1 LQRLLFAVLITFL
14 SLNLRA
20 QVYQHAQKYAPP
32 TTRVLFIFD
41 ASQSMYGRWET
52 GTKIDVA
59 QQIMGKMLDSLQRL
73 DAPHLQL
80 ALRVYGHQ
88 KPVPPQDCNDTKLE
102 VPFAPGNFQ
111 KIKNRLATIRPKGT
125 TPIAHSLI
133 KSAGDFPPC
142 DDCRNI
148 IILITDGIEACD
160 GDPCE
165 ASRFLQ
171 TKGIALK
178 PFVIGIGLDE
188 NFRKTFACVGQYF
201 NATDEAEF
209 ETVLGIIISQ
219 VLDNT
224 TAQVNLLDQAG
235 KPTETDEPVLF
246 LDQLNGAVRY
256 SFMHT
261 LNYMGVPDTLMIDP
275 LMTYN
280 LVVFTIPQVRKD
292 SIVLTPGKH
301 NHIGVHAP
309 QGSLELRTAGGKRV
323 DGLKA
328 VIRVAGDNSILHV
341 QDFNTRQKYLTG
353 AYDVEIL
360 SLPRYVERN
369 VIISQSK
376 TTNLNI
382 PEPGQVSFQGTAP
395 GYGAVLLERD
405 NRWEWVTDLDE
416 HNPRQ
421 NLTLQPGHY
430 KVVWRSKKAR
440 QTVFSHSQNFTITS
454 GGTTIIK
461 LK

>member
-1 LQRLLFAVLITFL
+1 LRIFLLLGCFLIHGFAH
-14 SLNLRA
+14 A
-20 QVYQHAQKYAPP
+20 QVYQQSQRQAPP
-32 TTRVLFIFD
+32 TTRILFIFD

-59 QQIMGKMLDSLQRL
+59 QKMMGNMLDSLQGIN
-73 DAPHLQL
+73 APHLQL

-88 KPVPPQDCNDTKLE
+88 KPVPPQDCDDTRLE
-102 VPFAPGNFQ
+102 VPFGNNNFQ

-125 TPIAHSLI
+125 TPIARSLEKAAI
-133 KSAGDFPPC
+133 DFSPC

-165 ASRFLQ
+165 ASKYLQ

-188 NFRKTFACVGQYF
+188 HFRKTFACVGQYY
-201 NATDEAEF
+201 NAADESQF

-224 TAQVNLLDQAG
+224 TAQINLLDQSG
-235 KPTETDEPVLF
+235 QPTETDEPVLF
-246 LDQLNGAVRY
+246 FDQMSGAVRY

-261 LNYMGVPDTLMIDP
+261 LNYMGQPDTLNIDP
-275 LMTYN
+275 LATYN
-280 LVVFTIPQVRKD
+280 MVVYTIPEVRKD
-292 SIVLTPGKH
+292 SIVLTAGKH
-301 NHIGVHAP
+301 NHIGVKAP
-309 QGSLELRTAGGKRV
+309 QGTLELKTSGGKRV

-328 VIRVAGDNSILHV
+328 IVRKSGDGPILHV
-341 QDFNTRQKYLTG
+341 QDFNTKQKYLTG
-353 AYDVEIL
+353 NYDVEIL
-360 SLPRYVERN
+360 SLPRFVERN
-369 VIISQSK
+369 VPINQSK
-376 TTNLNI
+376 TTTLTI
-382 PEPGQVSFQGTAP
+382 PEPGQVSFQGTSP
-395 GYGAVLLERD
+395 GFGAVLLERN

-416 HNPRQ
+416 NNPRQ
-421 NLTLQPGHY
+421 NLILQPGNY

-440 QTVFSHSQNFTITS
+440 QTLFSHSQNFTITS
-454 GGTTIIK
+454 GGTTIVK

>member
-1 LQRLLFAVLITFL
+1 LRIFLLLGCFLIHGFAH
-14 SLNLRA
+14 A
-20 QVYQHAQKYAPP
+20 QVYQQTQRQPPP
-32 TTRVLFIFD
+32 TTRILFIFD

-59 QQIMGKMLDSLQRL
+59 QKMMGKMLDSLQGI

-88 KPVPPQDCNDTKLE
+88 KPVPPQDCDDTRLE
-102 VPFAPGNFQ
+102 VPFASNNFQ
-111 KIKNRLATIRPKGT
+111 KIKNRLSTIRPKGT
-125 TPIAHSLI
+125 TPIARSLE
-133 KSAGDFPPC
+133 KAANDFPTC

-165 ASRFLQ
+165 ASKFLQ

-188 NFRKTFACVGQYF
+188 HFRKTFACVGQYY
-201 NATDEAEF
+201 NATDESQF

-224 TAQVNLLDQAG
+224 TAQVNLLDQSG
-235 KPTETDEPVLF
+235 QPTETDEPVLF
-246 LDQLNGAVRY
+246 FDQMSGAVRY

-261 LNYMGVPDTLMIDP
+261 LNYMGQPDTLIIDP
-275 LMTYN
+275 LATYN
-280 LVVFTIPQVRKD
+280 MVVYTIPEVRKD
-292 SIVLTPGKH
+292 SIVLTAGKH
-301 NHIGVHAP
+301 NHIGVKAP
-309 QGSLELRTAGGKRV
+309 QGTLELRTSGGKRV

-328 VIRVAGDNSILHV
+328 IVRKSGDGHILHV
-341 QDFNTRQKYLTG
+341 QDFNTKQKYLTG
-353 AYDVEIL
+353 NYDVEIL
-360 SLPRYVERN
+360 SLPRFVERN
-369 VIISQSK
+369 VPINQSK
-376 TTNLNI
+376 TTTLTI
-382 PEPGQVSFQGTAP
+382 PEPGQVSFQGTSP
-395 GYGAVLLERD
+395 GFGAVLLERN

-416 HNPRQ
+416 NNPRQ
-421 NLTLQPGHY
+421 NLILQPGNY

-440 QTVFSHSQNFTITS
+440 QTLFSHSQNFTITS
-454 GGTTIIK
+454 GGTTIVK